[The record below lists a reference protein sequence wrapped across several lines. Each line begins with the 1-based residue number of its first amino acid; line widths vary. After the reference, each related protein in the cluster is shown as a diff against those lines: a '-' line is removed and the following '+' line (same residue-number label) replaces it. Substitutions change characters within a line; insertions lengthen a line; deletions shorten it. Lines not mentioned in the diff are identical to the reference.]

1 VAATG
6 GERSQVGVP
15 APQAAQ
21 PAATNDRL
29 AKGGENNAAP
39 AGGREGGVE
48 SPAVLRTLARLE
60 VLTDSTATPQ
70 QAQEALR
77 LAATLKPET
86 REGRVELKYRSLEAN
101 ILLDRTT
108 TVCALLSQ
116 LRFEAVGTRFEGAV
130 SAYATVA
137 RESCR

>member
-1 VAATG
+1 
-6 GERSQVGVP
+6 
-15 APQAAQ
+15 
-21 PAATNDRL
+21 
-29 AKGGENNAAP
+29 
-39 AGGREGGVE
+39 
-48 SPAVLRTLARLE
+48 VLRTLARLE

-116 LRFEAVGTRFEGAV
+116 LRVVAVGTRFEGAV
-130 SAYATVA
+130 SGYATVA